1 MQPSK
6 RNKISKR
13 PLCIFIAD
21 DNPDAL
27 MTLALVLREEGYVVY
42 TCANAN
48 IALDVIRRERPDVC
62 LLDIKMPGKSGYD
75 LAREIVE
82 ACLVPEPVLIA
93 TSGHYKKPPEQLMA
107 RAVGFRHFIPKG
119 AHPVRLLDILSTLSP
134 YDDPPLA
141 A

>member
-1 MQPSK
+1 MQAST
-6 RNKISKR
+6 RNKAGKR

-27 MTLALVLREEGYVVY
+27 MTLALLLRDEGYVVY

-48 IALDVIRRERPDVC
+48 IALDAIRRERPDVC

-75 LAREIVE
+75 LARDIM
-82 ACLVPEPVLIA
+82 AARLMPEPVLIA

-107 RAVGFRHFIPKG
+107 RAAGFRHFVPKG
-119 AHPVRLLDILSTLSP
+119 ADPAELLDILRTLSP
-134 YDDPPLA
+134 DEDPPLA